1 MPRNYYNGGVTFMYK
16 SLTGSSM
23 LSIELVSVRDFPGT
37 YTLNTPSTLRVPVS
51 TSSTNRDDQDQLAP
65 SFLLSHFGIS
75 PGNLV
80 HSLPLLIVNYR
91 YKHECA
97 NDAASSDP
105 SHIELF
111 ATEEEIL
118 VR

>member
-1 MPRNYYNGGVTFMYK
+1 
-16 SLTGSSM
+16 M
-23 LSIELVSVRDFPGT
+23 LLIEVVSIREFPGI
-37 YTLNTPSTLRVPVS
+37 YTLNTPSTLRVPVSS

-65 SFLLSHFGIS
+65 SFMLSHFGIS

-80 HSLPLLIVNYR
+80 HSLPLVIVRYR
-91 YKHECA
+91 YEHECA
-97 NDAASSDP
+97 NDAASSNP
-105 SHIELF
+105 PIIELF